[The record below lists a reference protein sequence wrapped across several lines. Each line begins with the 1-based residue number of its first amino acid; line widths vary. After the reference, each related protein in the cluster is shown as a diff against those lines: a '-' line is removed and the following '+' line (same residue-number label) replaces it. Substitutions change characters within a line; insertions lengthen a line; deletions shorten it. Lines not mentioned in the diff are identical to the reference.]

1 MKFSRLKALLDSTA
15 DLTADRAVSVGVS
28 CFTLVAISLER
39 YFAICRPL
47 HSRSWQTLSHAYKC
61 IIVCWVLAA
70 GLMMPTAVFQKHI
83 ALPNKGHMCREVWP
97 NVESE
102 QAYTVLLDLTL
113 LIFPVV
119 IMSVAYSRVVHVL
132 IFDVRSSLDLGATG
146 NGEGTF
152 VLPNYRTIE
161 LRLLSKDSC
170 RSVSSF
176 TSTDTSFSCS
186 GSITPPKNGSRS
198 GRQSLKSAKNRIR
211 HSNPEKIRQ
220 NKMRV
225 IRMLFAVVLE
235 FFICWTP
242 VYILSTWMV
251 FHSGSAYKVL
261 TPLTKTLF
269 HLLSYVSSCCNPI
282 TYCFMNKK
290 FREAFLRVFQCRA
303 PPQSLRERRM
313 QQLQMKHLNQRD
325 EKRRSTAVSRL
336 SERFNSMASTTS
348 SVLPLDSVRVRNP
361 ALDKCKKLIKSSE
374 DILDTGS
381 GSD

>member
-1 MKFSRLKALLDSTA
+1 M
-15 DLTADRAVSVGVS
+15 
-28 CFTLVAISLER
+28 
-39 YFAICRPL
+39 
-47 HSRSWQTLSHAYKC
+47 Q
-61 IIVCWVLAA
+61 IVPI
-70 GLMMPTAVFQKHI
+70 G
-83 ALPNKGHMCREVWP
+83 
-97 NVESE
+97 
-102 QAYTVLLDLTL
+102 
-113 LIFPVV
+113 
-119 IMSVAYSRVVHVL
+119 
-132 IFDVRSSLDLGATG
+132 
-146 NGEGTF
+146 GEGTF

-161 LRLLSKDSC
+161 LRLLNKDSC

-176 TSTDTSFSCS
+176 TSTDTSLSCS
-186 GSITPPKNGSRS
+186 GTITPPKNISRS
-198 GRQSLKSAKNRIR
+198 GTVTSISAGRKSLRSAKNRIR
-211 HSNPEKIRQ
+211 HSNPQKIRQ

-242 VYILSTWMV
+242 VYILNTWIV
-251 FHSGSAYKVL
+251 FDSGSFYQIV

-290 FREAFLRVFQCRA
+290 FREAFLRVFQCRG

-313 QQLQMKHLNQRD
+313 QQLQMKHLHQKD
-325 EKRRSTAVSRL
+325 DMRRSTAVSRL

-361 ALDKCKKLIKSSE
+361 ALDKCKKLIKESE
-374 DILDTGS
+374 EVQDTAS

>member
-1 MKFSRLKALLDSTA
+1 M
-15 DLTADRAVSVGVS
+15 SVGVS

-61 IIVCWVLAA
+61 IVVCWIISAA
-70 GLMMPTAVFQKHI
+70 LMTPTAVFQQNTE
-83 ALPNKGHMCREVWP
+83 LPKGGHKCIEVWP
-97 NVESE
+97 NERVE
-102 QAYTVLLDLTL
+102 QAYTILLDLTL
-113 LIFPVV
+113 LILPVV
-119 IMSVAYSRVVHVL
+119 IMSVAYSRVVHAL
-132 IFDVRSSLDLGATG
+132 IFDVRSSMDLGITS
-146 NGEGTF
+146 NGDGTNY

-161 LRLLSKDSC
+161 LRLLNKDSC

-186 GSITPPKNGSRS
+186 GAITPPKTISRS
-198 GRQSLKSAKNRIR
+198 GTITTPPTGRKSLRSAKHRIR
-211 HSNPEKIRQ
+211 HSNPQKIRE
-220 NKMRV
+220 NKLRV

-235 FFICWTP
+235 FFICWAP
-242 VYILSTWMV
+242 VYIMSTWMA
-251 FHSGSAYKVL
+251 FHNDSSLQIL

-269 HLLSYVSSCCNPI
+269 HLLSYLSSCCNPI

-290 FREAFLRVFQCRA
+290 FREAFLRVFQCRG

-313 QQLQMKHLNQRD
+313 QQLHMNRLQQGRD
-325 EKRRSTAVSRL
+325 NRRSTGVSRL

-361 ALDKCKKLIKSSE
+361 MMDRCKKLSRDAD

-381 GSD
+381 GSE